1 MTETNIFNPES
12 IVTPKSQDTSL
23 DRVSERE
30 INVQQAE
37 VESRIRRSDA
47 ETGDIKAK
55 TWLKIALSVF
65 MCLSMVALFVFQSWA
80 LSHYF
85 SSLDGL
91 HKEVPDSVIIAILTT
106 ASSVLT
112 LMGFIL
118 KGLFGS
124 NE

>member
-1 MTETNIFNPES
+1 MDIFNRES
-12 IVTPKSQDTSL
+12 AVKPKSQDTSL

-47 ETGDIKAK
+47 ETGDIKAQ
-55 TWLKIALSVF
+55 TWLKIVLSAF
-65 MCLSMVALFVFQSWA
+65 MCVSMVALFVFQSLA
-80 LSHYF
+80 LNHYF
-85 SSLDGL
+85 SSLDAL
-91 HKEVPDSVIIAILTT
+91 HKEVPDSVIIAILTA

-124 NE
+124 KE